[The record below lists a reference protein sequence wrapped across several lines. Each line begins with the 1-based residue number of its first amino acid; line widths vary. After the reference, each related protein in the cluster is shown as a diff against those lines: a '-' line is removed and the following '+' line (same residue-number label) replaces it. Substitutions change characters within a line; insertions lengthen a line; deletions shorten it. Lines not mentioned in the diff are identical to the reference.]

1 MFLAHN
7 FALSD
12 AEDNTSCPLNRGGIT
27 DLPLLWTL
35 LAILQRL
42 LTWINFNLDSED
54 LFYWYKPETWFLW
67 AMGATQAVANHGD
80 EWGLTWYLRWGIYT
94 SIPTCTHSLNSLA
107 TVEARSLKIS
117 SHETSL
123 DHFRV
128 TNSMDRFLL
137 IFHFKIHG

>member
-12 AEDNTSCPLNRGGIT
+12 AEDNTSSPLNRGGIT

-42 LTWINFNLDSED
+42 LTCINFNLDSED
-54 LFYWYKPETWFLW
+54 LFYWYKRKTWFLW
-67 AMGATQAVANHGD
+67 AMGATQAVENHGD
-80 EWGLTWYLRWGIYT
+80 EWGLTWYLRWGIHT
-94 SIPTCTHSLNSLA
+94 SIPTWTHSQNSRA
-107 TVEARSLKIS
+107 TVEARSLKLF

-128 TNSMDRFLL
+128 TNSMDKFLL
-137 IFHFKIHG
+137 IFHFKLHG